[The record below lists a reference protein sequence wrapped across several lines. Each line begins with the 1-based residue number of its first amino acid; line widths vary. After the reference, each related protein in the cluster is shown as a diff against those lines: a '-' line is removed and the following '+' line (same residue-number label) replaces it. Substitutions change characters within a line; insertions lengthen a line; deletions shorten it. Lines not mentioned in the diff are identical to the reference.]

1 MTRSQTAL
9 GRILALDAL
18 TCTAMGLLLLAASG
32 PIAGLTALPPSLLFY
47 AGALLIPIAIYM
59 AQVARKGTDNGLA
72 VGLVI
77 LGNIGWVVASLA
89 LFAFIAP
96 NALGVAFIMAQAAV
110 VGLLAWLE
118 YTSWRVGRAGQRS
131 IA

>member
-9 GRILALDAL
+9 GRILNLDAL
-18 TCTAMGLLLLAASG
+18 TCAAMGLLLLVASG

-59 AQVARKGTDNGLA
+59 ALVARKGTESGLA
-72 VGLVI
+72 VWLVI
-77 LGNIGWVVASLA
+77 LGNFGWVLASLA
-89 LFAFIAP
+89 LFAFISP
-96 NALGVAFIMAQAAV
+96 NALGIAFVLAQAAV
-110 VGLLAWLE
+110 VALLAWLE
-118 YTSWRVGRAGQRS
+118 YITWRVGGAGQRS